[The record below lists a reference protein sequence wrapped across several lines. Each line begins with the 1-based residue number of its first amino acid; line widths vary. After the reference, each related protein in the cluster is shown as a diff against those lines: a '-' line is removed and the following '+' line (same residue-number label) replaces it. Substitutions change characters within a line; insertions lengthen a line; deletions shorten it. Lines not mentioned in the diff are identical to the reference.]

1 MEKKERILS
10 AILDAG
16 EIMLASGGE
25 ISRVEST
32 IEHMASAYGFVRA
45 DVFAVISS
53 ILVTVQD
60 EEGNTATQSRRIAAR
75 DTNMRKVERIN
86 DLSRRVCKEPLSLE
100 ELEREISEARQAK
113 GYPDWLVFLMYGVI
127 SASFTVFFGGSWG
140 DGIASFVSGLF
151 MRVVQVLG
159 LRLKIQSIILNIFC
173 SGAAALVGIALVR
186 LGLAQSV
193 DMIVIGNIMPLIPGI
208 AMTVSLRDLLWGD
221 FISGLSGLCEAL
233 IKAIA
238 IAAGPALVIWQFGG
252 VL

>member
-1 MEKKERILS
+1 MEKKERILT

-16 EIMLASGGE
+16 EIMLSSGGE

-32 IEHMASAYGFVRA
+32 IEHMAGAYGFVRA

-53 ILVTVQD
+53 ILVTVHD
-60 EEGNTATQSRRIAAR
+60 REGNSATQSRRIPVR

-86 DLSRRVCKEPLSLE
+86 ALSRQVCREPLPLE
-100 ELEREISEARQAK
+100 ELEREITDIRQAK
-113 GYPDWLVFLMYGVI
+113 GYPAWLIFLMYGMI
-127 SASFTVFFGGSWG
+127 SASFTIFFGGSWG
-140 DGIASFVSGLF
+140 DGIASFLSGLV
-151 MRVVQVLG
+151 MRIVQLLG
-159 LRLKIQSIILNIFC
+159 TRLKIQSIILNIFC
-173 SGAAALVGIALVR
+173 SGTAALVGIATVY

-233 IKAIA
+233 IKALA
-238 IAAGPALVIWQFGG
+238 IAAGPALVIWQLGG
-252 VL
+252 LL